1 MVPLACHQR
10 NIHHK
15 SDWIACCAGWA
26 EMVAVDHLGHFKENL
41 KSVYKSF
48 VQILY
53 EVIYLT
59 RLRGGIVY
67 LILHI

>member
-1 MVPLACHQR
+1 
-10 NIHHK
+10 
-15 SDWIACCAGWA
+15 
-26 EMVAVDHLGHFKENL
+26 MVAVDHLGHFKENL